1 MTGNAQLWGWL
12 DQGEDDPLA
21 GKPLAEAFIQDI
33 LALRRLKLTMPLPF
47 DPLKVRPSRLTRGAR
62 RALQDRFGEGFSE
75 DPALRARKSLGQ
87 SYPDQISRR
96 LGVIDNPVD
105 AIVCPASLGE
115 ALALLKLAADH
126 RMRVKAAGG
135 ATNVIGA
142 FDARA
147 DRRPVIAADM
157 TRLNKVVGIS
167 VMDRTVTAEAGVYL
181 PDLEAA
187 LSQRGLTLGH
197 FPQSFYGATLGGSI
211 ACNGAGQRS
220 DGYGRIADNLISA
233 VVATP
238 SGEWRTE
245 TFRHASEGPWLGGL
259 LAGSE
264 GTLGLICS
272 ITLKAFAKP
281 QAVEDRAWF
290 LPDFETGAQITR
302 ELAQEGHALSMLRL
316 SDEDETEFLSGFR
329 LAMASKERAG
339 ILQRAFLRLKGAPKR
354 PALLLAGFEGRAGER
369 DAAFQ
374 RLAALAKARNGV
386 ALGAGP
392 GASWRKTRYDLP
404 YLRESLMRRGLG
416 ADTFETMVPWSRIE
430 ELRTHVTGTLR
441 EITSSTLGAESARAA
456 VMCHLSHSYPEGAC
470 LYFTLIFPREDNA
483 LGQWRIIK
491 SSVNAAISAS
501 GGAVSHHHG
510 VGADNAHSL
519 ADMKGDAGL
528 RILAAL
534 KAELDPG
541 NVLASGMERIF
552 PHGKIKA

>member
-12 DQGEDDPLA
+12 DQGEQDPLA
-21 GKPLAEAFIQDI
+21 GKPVAEAYIQDM
-33 LALRRLKLTMPLPF
+33 LGLRRLKLTMPLPF
-47 DPLKVRPSRLTRGAR
+47 DPAKVRPSRLTRKAR
-62 RALQDRFGEGFSE
+62 SALLDRFGEGFSE

-87 SYPDQISRR
+87 SYPDQIRRR

-105 AIVCPASLGE
+105 AIVCPANLGD

-135 ATNVIGA
+135 TTNVIGA

-157 TRLNKVVGIS
+157 TRMNKVIEIS
-167 VMDRTVTAEAGVYL
+167 VMNRTATAEAGVLL

-187 LSQRGLTLGH
+187 LSQHSLTLGH
-197 FPQSFYGATLGGSI
+197 FPQSFHGATLGGSI

-220 DGYGRIADNLISA
+220 DGYGRIADSLISA

-238 SGEWRTE
+238 SGEWRTQP
-245 TFRHASEGPWLGGL
+245 FRHASEGPWLGGL

-264 GTLGLICS
+264 GMLGLICAV
-272 ITLKAFAKP
+272 TLKVFAKP

-290 LPDFETGAQITR
+290 LPDFETGADIIR

-316 SDEDETEFLSGFR
+316 SDEDETGFLSGFR
-329 LAMASKERAG
+329 LAMAGKDRAG
-339 ILQRAFLRLKGAPKR
+339 ILQRAFLRLKHAPTR
-354 PALLLAGFEGRAGER
+354 PALLIAGFEGRAGER
-369 DAAFQ
+369 DAAYQ
-374 RLAALAKARNGV
+374 RLNALAKVRNGV
-386 ALGAGP
+386 SLGAGP
-392 GASWRKTRYDLP
+392 GASWRKSRYDLP

-416 ADTFETMVPWSRIE
+416 VDTFETAVPWSRIS

-441 EITSSTLGAESARAA
+441 EITASTLGAQSGRAA
-456 VMCHLSHSYPEGAC
+456 VMCHLSHCYPEGAC

-483 LGQWRIIK
+483 LRQWRIIK
-491 SSVNAAISAS
+491 SSVNAAISGG

-510 VGADNAHSL
+510 VGADNADTL
-519 ADMKGDAGL
+519 ADVKGDTG
-528 RILAAL
+528 RRMLAAL

-552 PHGKIKA
+552 PQGKNKA